1 MSDNIQENQEQQQ
14 EEVRNNSKEYNFR
27 ALEAKYERQL
37 AEERRARE
45 EMERQL
51 QELNA
56 KEDEEDTDYIDKKK
70 LKREQ
75 AKFGQQLKQ
84 ETKSDIQNAVQAALA
99 QERQQNWLN
108 NNSDFEN
115 VMQHAQKLYE
125 TDKEL
130 AETILAMPN
139 NFDRQKLVYRSIK
152 TLGLHQPKQKEP
164 SIQEKVDANRRG
176 PYYQP
181 TGVGAGPYSQVGD
194 FSTAGQKNAYEKMK
208 QLQARVR
215 L

>member
-1 MSDNIQENQEQQQ
+1 K
-14 EEVRNNSKEYNFR
+14 NNSKEYNFR

-45 EMERQL
+45 EMERQIH
-51 QELNA
+51 ELST
-56 KEDEEDTDYIDKKK
+56 KEDEEDTDYIDKRK

-84 ETKSDIQNAVQAALA
+84 ETKSEIQNAVQAALSE
-99 QERQQNWLN
+99 ERQNNWLKQN
-108 NNSDFEN
+108 PDFHDI
-115 VMQHAQKLYE
+115 MKHAGKLPE
-125 TDKEL
+125 VDSEL
-130 AETILAMPN
+130 ADTILAMPN
-139 NFDRQKLVYRSIK
+139 NFERQKLVYRNIK
-152 TLGLHQPKQKEP
+152 ALGLHQPKQKEP
-164 SIQEKVDANRRG
+164 SIQEKIDNNRKG

-181 TGVGAGPYSQVGD
+181 SGVGTGPYSQVGD
-194 FSTAGQKNAYEKMK
+194 YSPAGQKTAYDKMK